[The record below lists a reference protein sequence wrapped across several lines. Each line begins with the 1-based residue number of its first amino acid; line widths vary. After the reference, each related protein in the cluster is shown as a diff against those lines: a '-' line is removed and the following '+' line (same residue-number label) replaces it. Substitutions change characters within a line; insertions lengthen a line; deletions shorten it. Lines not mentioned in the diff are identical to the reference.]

1 MNTQHLCSFTTY
13 FNFVTVFVVHNSQ
26 PLRTKSHNPD
36 CEVATSA
43 PHSDSATL
51 SAASPQDII
60 PAPQDNAL
68 HEPQSSPTTSAPF
81 QGAEAGLEKSPNSS
95 SATLGTAQDLS
106 YLSHTETLD
115 TREVTPTAREIQ
127 EQNSAQASI
136 IQSAYPA
143 QTEPSSTPNQYCP
156 EHTRHACNC
165 HLGANLLHL
174 AQELKEDLTHEVSQQ
189 DLEHLDAH
197 EPRSAL
203 ADEPTLVPTNYDKI
217 TAHQRNLHEHLP
229 SKRVLVILMVLLT
242 IIPGLENTAVSP
254 AIGQIQDQFNADV
267 VALQTFYIAG
277 LALGQLFWGPFLD
290 KYGRKPI
297 VIITG
302 VVGIIFNMLMVN
314 SSYDWQV
321 MTCRFMQG
329 FFFGGLILC
338 PTIIL
343 KDIFS
348 SRDFTIYNSWIV
360 LFLLYAPAIGPI
372 WGGTIVDFFGWQ
384 WIFNI
389 LTVFMV
395 MLLTIYMWTIPETIE
410 HKRSHVI
417 NVRANLHLYSKILR
431 NTQALYLIA
440 FNIGYSFCIY
450 SLPLFVPSL
459 FINHYNIDPSELG
472 IYFVFPLLFTII
484 GNRLNVWF
492 VSKNFSPRR
501 VWLRASIIQALFT
514 IVNFSVCFYWLGPVG
529 IITAISINLF
539 FNGFQLGNI
548 QTLYLMLFPGFNG
561 TATALMSFLRNLIPS
576 LITNLILHQIPDY
589 MGKTLLLFD
598 AGVIISC
605 TLLTILYR
613 YRYKPFLA
621 TARL

>member
-1 MNTQHLCSFTTY
+1 M
-13 FNFVTVFVVHNSQ
+13 HNSNSF
-26 PLRTKSHNPD
+26 RIKSHNPD
-36 CEVATSA
+36 QQVATSA
-43 PHSDSATL
+43 PNS
-51 SAASPQDII
+51 I
-60 PAPQDNAL
+60 PA
-68 HEPQSSPTTSAPF
+68 SAPADAPT
-81 QGAEAGLEKSPNSS
+81 QETTPVPASALAPQEQPLSSTTDQAPAAENSEGVAS
-95 SATLGTAQDLS
+95 LATQ
-106 YLSHTETLD
+106 
-115 TREVTPTAREIQ
+115 EVTEKNIAAQEVQENLADVETPVTHTTEVTDRQLSSEAKEFPEAATTPPQPAVDSVSANQATTATK
-127 EQNSAQASI
+127 SCA
-136 IQSAYPA
+136 
-143 QTEPSSTPNQYCP
+143 
-156 EHTRHACNC
+156 EHAPHPYNC

-174 AQELKEDLTHEVSQQ
+174 AQELKEDLTQNVSEQE
-189 DLEHLDAH
+189 LARLDAQ

-203 ADEPTLVPTNYDKI
+203 ADEPTVVSTNYDKI
-217 TAHQRNLHEHLP
+217 TAHQQRLHEHLP
-229 SKRVLVILMVLLT
+229 SKRLLVILMVLLT

-302 VVGIIFNMLMVN
+302 VIGIIFNMLMVN
-314 SSYDWQV
+314 ANYDWQV

-372 WGGTIVDFFGWQ
+372 WGGTIVDFLGWQ

-395 MLLTIYMWTIPETIE
+395 MILTIYMWTIPETIE

-431 NTQALYLIA
+431 NTQALYLIT

-459 FINHYNIDPSELG
+459 FINQYDIDPGELG

-514 IVNFSVCFYWLGPVG
+514 VVNFAVCFYWLGPIG
-529 IITAISINLF
+529 IIASISINLF

-561 TATALMSFLRNLIPS
+561 TANALMSFLRNLVPS
-576 LITNLILHQIPDY
+576 LITNLILHQIPNY
-589 MGKTLLLFD
+589 MGKTLLIFD
-598 AGVIISC
+598 AGVIIGC

-613 YRYKPFLA
+613 YRYKPFQGKILG
-621 TARL
+621 TLSSS